1 MAIVGYP
8 KTLTWANFGLP
19 KNTVPSSYGGTHTDC
34 HIEIDID
41 ATFKTTKDPTVSDFI
56 LKNGKVTVKINSLET
71 WVLKGL
77 SKSANQAAVLKQEQ
91 GHSNIAG
98 LTPKDSE
105 NPLN

>member
-41 ATFKTTKDPTVSDFI
+41 ATFQTTKDPTVGDFI
-56 LKNGKVTVKINSLET
+56 LKNVKVTVKINSLKS
-71 WVLKGL
+71 WVLKGV
-77 SKSANQAAVLKQEQ
+77 SKSANQAA
-91 GHSNIAG
+91 IAF
-98 LTPKDSE
+98 SSCSAS
-105 NPLN
+105 